1 MAVTSIW
8 SIKGW
13 IGKVINYAENPDK
26 TKENNEGRISENQS
40 RSIQGLNDVITY
52 AVNAEKIRRRQS
64 ESMEMELVGEAEE
77 LMEQYVSGVNCAP
90 TTAREEM
97 IAVKKR
103 FGKEDGIVAF
113 HGYQSFAPGE
123 CNPAMAHE
131 IGKKLAEEL
140 WGSQYQVLIA
150 THLDKANH
158 LHNHFVVNSVSFL
171 DGKRYH
177 RTNQDY
183 RDMRMVSDR
192 LCKEYQLSVV
202 GQPEQGKGKHYAEW
216 QAEQQGKPSYHSM
229 VKADVDEAIRKARTE
244 KQFFFYLREK
254 GYLFKF
260 GKDITIRPEGRERG
274 LKLKRNFGENYSLEA
289 IRVRIL
295 EENELPAE
303 KKFPVQR
310 HYRIRVSGN
319 FKQTRKI
326 GGLRGL
332 YLHYCYL
339 LGILPK
345 NRPSMSAKQIHV
357 LFREDLLKLNT
368 ISKETKLL
376 CHYHI
381 DTAEQLFSLKES
393 LQKKTEQCVE
403 ERKHLR
409 YKIRADRPEE
419 EIQEMKEQIK
429 VLTEKIGT
437 LRKKVALCDGIAA
450 RSKVIEEKFKMV
462 REEKEKKKTKGRVR
476 LETLVKSG
484 RPRTVFSVKES
495 DLKQFVQEAK
505 RYGVLYCAVRN
516 PKGSSDGLVD
526 VIVKEEDAPRINRIV
541 DRFQFASVTE
551 AAKIKTE
558 IERTR
563 AEKAKAG
570 KSEKQEKKPEKVQV
584 QQEKQGQAE
593 PEKDYPQKSKEDQ
606 LMDELFGEPVKKEG
620 KEQNPSLAKT
630 TKSRL
635 SEPTSKRQEKTAEG
649 TSKLFTPEKPEKP
662 SVRKELREIQNARKK
677 EAERRENRN
686 DPVRNQGN
694 KDRNQIRHQQPQQKR
709 KPRKGKE
716 R

>member
-26 TKENNEGRISENQS
+26 TKENNERQIAENQLQS
-40 RSIQGLNDVITY
+40 TQGLKDVITY
-52 AVNAEKIRRRQS
+52 AVNAEKTRLRQS
-64 ESMEMELVGEAEE
+64 ESIEMELVGESEE

-103 FGKEDGIVAF
+103 FGKEGGIVAF

-123 CNPAMAHE
+123 CTPVMAHE

-140 WGSQYQVLIA
+140 WGGQYQVLIA

-183 RDMRMVSDR
+183 RDMRKVSDR

-202 GQPEQGKGKHYAEW
+202 QQPEQGKGKHYAQW
-216 QAEQQGKPSYHSM
+216 QAEEEGKPSYHSM

-244 KQFFFYLREK
+244 KQFFFYFREK
-254 GYLFKF
+254 GYSFKF

-295 EENELPAE
+295 EENELLAE
-303 KKFPVQR
+303 KKLPILG
-310 HYRIRVSGN
+310 HYQIRISGN
-319 FKQTRKI
+319 YYQPRKI

-345 NRPSMSAKQIHV
+345 NRPSISSKQVHV
-357 LFREDLLKLNT
+357 LFREDLLKLKT
-368 ISKETKLL
+368 ISKEAKLL

-381 DTAEQLFSLKES
+381 DTAEQLFSLKER
-393 LQKKTEQCVE
+393 LQKQMEQCVE

-429 VLTEKIGT
+429 GLTEEIGT
-437 LRKKVALCDGIAA
+437 LRREVVLCDGIAA

-462 REEKEKKKTKGRVR
+462 REEKEKK
-476 LETLVKSG
+476 
-484 RPRTVFSVKES
+484 
-495 DLKQFVQEAK
+495 
-505 RYGVLYCAVRN
+505 
-516 PKGSSDGLVD
+516 
-526 VIVKEEDAPRINRIV
+526 EEQSHEHIRR
-541 DRFQFASVTE
+541 
-551 AAKIKTE
+551 
-558 IERTR
+558 
-563 AEKAKAG
+563 
-570 KSEKQEKKPEKVQV
+570 
-584 QQEKQGQAE
+584 
-593 PEKDYPQKSKEDQ
+593 
-606 LMDELFGEPVKKEG
+606 
-620 KEQNPSLAKT
+620 
-630 TKSRL
+630 SR
-635 SEPTSKRQEKTAEG
+635 
-649 TSKLFTPEKPEKP
+649 
-662 SVRKELREIQNARKK
+662 
-677 EAERRENRN
+677 
-686 DPVRNQGN
+686 
-694 KDRNQIRHQQPQQKR
+694 
-709 KPRKGKE
+709 
-716 R
+716 

>member
-13 IGKVINYAENPDK
+13 IGKVIKYAENPDK
-26 TKENNEGRISENQS
+26 TKENNEGQISENQS
-40 RSIQGLNDVITY
+40 QSTQGLEDVITY
-52 AVNAEKIRRRQS
+52 AVNTEKTRRGQS
-64 ESMEMELVGEAEE
+64 ESMERELVGESEE

-123 CNPAMAHE
+123 CNPEMAHE

-183 RDMRMVSDR
+183 RDMRMMSDR

-254 GYLFKF
+254 GYSFKF

-295 EENELPAE
+295 EENEFPAE
-303 KKFPVQR
+303 KKLSVR
-310 HYRIRVSGN
+310 KTYRIRVSGN

-381 DTAEQLFSLKES
+381 DTAEQLFSLKDR
-393 LQKKTEQCVE
+393 LQKQMEQCVE

-409 YKIRADRPEE
+409 YKIRANRPEE
-419 EIQEMKEQIK
+419 EIQELKEQLK
-429 VLTEKIGT
+429 GLTEEIGT
-437 LRKKVALCDGIAA
+437 LRREVVVCDGIAA

-462 REEKEKKKTKGRVR
+462 REEKEKK
-476 LETLVKSG
+476 
-484 RPRTVFSVKES
+484 
-495 DLKQFVQEAK
+495 
-505 RYGVLYCAVRN
+505 
-516 PKGSSDGLVD
+516 
-526 VIVKEEDAPRINRIV
+526 EEQSHEHIRR
-541 DRFQFASVTE
+541 
-551 AAKIKTE
+551 
-558 IERTR
+558 
-563 AEKAKAG
+563 
-570 KSEKQEKKPEKVQV
+570 
-584 QQEKQGQAE
+584 
-593 PEKDYPQKSKEDQ
+593 
-606 LMDELFGEPVKKEG
+606 
-620 KEQNPSLAKT
+620 
-630 TKSRL
+630 SR
-635 SEPTSKRQEKTAEG
+635 
-649 TSKLFTPEKPEKP
+649 
-662 SVRKELREIQNARKK
+662 
-677 EAERRENRN
+677 
-686 DPVRNQGN
+686 
-694 KDRNQIRHQQPQQKR
+694 
-709 KPRKGKE
+709 
-716 R
+716 

>member
-26 TKENNEGRISENQS
+26 TKENNEGQISENQS
-40 RSIQGLNDVITY
+40 QSTQGLNDVITY
-52 AVNAEKIRRRQS
+52 AVNAEKTRLKQS
-64 ESMEMELVGEAEE
+64 ESMETELVRESEE

-97 IAVKKR
+97 I
-103 FGKEDGIVAF
+103 
-113 HGYQSFAPGE
+113 APGE

-202 GQPEQGKGKHYAEW
+202 QQPEQGKGKHYVEW
-216 QAEQQGKPSYHSM
+216 QAEQEGKPSYHSM

-254 GYLFKF
+254 EYSFKF

-295 EENELPAE
+295 EENELLAE
-303 KKFPVQR
+303 KKLPILG
-310 HYRIRVSGN
+310 HYRIRISGN
-319 FKQTRKI
+319 SYQPRKI

-345 NRPSMSAKQIHV
+345 NRPPISAKQVHV

-393 LQKKTEQCVE
+393 LKKKMEQCVE

-429 VLTEKIGT
+429 GLTEEIGMH
-437 LRKKVALCDGIAA
+437 RREVVLCDGIAA

-462 REEKEKKKTKGRVR
+462 REEKEKK
-476 LETLVKSG
+476 
-484 RPRTVFSVKES
+484 
-495 DLKQFVQEAK
+495 
-505 RYGVLYCAVRN
+505 
-516 PKGSSDGLVD
+516 
-526 VIVKEEDAPRINRIV
+526 EEQSHEHIRR
-541 DRFQFASVTE
+541 
-551 AAKIKTE
+551 
-558 IERTR
+558 
-563 AEKAKAG
+563 
-570 KSEKQEKKPEKVQV
+570 
-584 QQEKQGQAE
+584 
-593 PEKDYPQKSKEDQ
+593 
-606 LMDELFGEPVKKEG
+606 
-620 KEQNPSLAKT
+620 
-630 TKSRL
+630 SR
-635 SEPTSKRQEKTAEG
+635 
-649 TSKLFTPEKPEKP
+649 
-662 SVRKELREIQNARKK
+662 
-677 EAERRENRN
+677 
-686 DPVRNQGN
+686 
-694 KDRNQIRHQQPQQKR
+694 
-709 KPRKGKE
+709 
-716 R
+716 

>member
-13 IGKVINYAENPDK
+13 IGKVIKYAENPDK
-26 TKENNEGRISENQS
+26 TKENNEGQISENQS
-40 RSIQGLNDVITY
+40 QSTQGLEDVITY
-52 AVNAEKIRRRQS
+52 AVNTEKTRRGQS
-64 ESMEMELVGEAEE
+64 ESMERELVGESEE

-123 CNPAMAHE
+123 CNPEMAHE

-202 GQPEQGKGKHYAEW
+202 QQPEQGKGKHYAEW

-254 GYLFKF
+254 GYSFKF

-295 EENELPAE
+295 EENELPVE
-303 KKFPVQR
+303 KKIPVQR

-357 LFREDLLKLNT
+357 LFREDLLKLKT
-368 ISKETKLL
+368 ISKEAKLL

-381 DTAEQLFSLKES
+381 DTAEQLFSLKDR
-393 LQKKTEQCVE
+393 LQKQMEQCVE

-409 YKIRADRPEE
+409 YKIRANRPEE
-419 EIQEMKEQIK
+419 EIQELKEQLK
-429 VLTEKIGT
+429 GLTEEIGT
-437 LRKKVALCDGIAA
+437 LRREVVVCDGIAA

-462 REEKEKKKTKGRVR
+462 REEKEKK
-476 LETLVKSG
+476 
-484 RPRTVFSVKES
+484 
-495 DLKQFVQEAK
+495 
-505 RYGVLYCAVRN
+505 
-516 PKGSSDGLVD
+516 
-526 VIVKEEDAPRINRIV
+526 EEQSHEHIRR
-541 DRFQFASVTE
+541 
-551 AAKIKTE
+551 
-558 IERTR
+558 
-563 AEKAKAG
+563 
-570 KSEKQEKKPEKVQV
+570 
-584 QQEKQGQAE
+584 
-593 PEKDYPQKSKEDQ
+593 
-606 LMDELFGEPVKKEG
+606 
-620 KEQNPSLAKT
+620 
-630 TKSRL
+630 SR
-635 SEPTSKRQEKTAEG
+635 
-649 TSKLFTPEKPEKP
+649 
-662 SVRKELREIQNARKK
+662 
-677 EAERRENRN
+677 
-686 DPVRNQGN
+686 
-694 KDRNQIRHQQPQQKR
+694 
-709 KPRKGKE
+709 
-716 R
+716 

>member
-13 IGKVINYAENPDK
+13 IGKVINYAENSDK

-40 RSIQGLNDVITY
+40 RSTQGLNDVITY
-52 AVNAEKIRRRQS
+52 AVNAEKIRRRQF

-150 THLDKANH
+150 THLD
-158 LHNHFVVNSVSFL
+158 
-171 DGKRYH
+171 
-177 RTNQDY
+177 Y

-216 QAEQQGKPSYHSM
+216 QAEQDGKPSYHSM

-254 GYLFKF
+254 GYSFKF

-345 NRPSMSAKQIHV
+345 NRPSISAKQVHV

-419 EIQEMKEQIK
+419 EIEEMKEQIK

-437 LRKKVALCDGIAA
+437 LRKEAALCDGIAA
-450 RSKVIEEKFKMV
+450 RSKVIEEKFKTV
-462 REEKEKKKTKGRVR
+462 REEKEKK
-476 LETLVKSG
+476 
-484 RPRTVFSVKES
+484 
-495 DLKQFVQEAK
+495 
-505 RYGVLYCAVRN
+505 
-516 PKGSSDGLVD
+516 
-526 VIVKEEDAPRINRIV
+526 EEQSHEHIRR
-541 DRFQFASVTE
+541 
-551 AAKIKTE
+551 
-558 IERTR
+558 
-563 AEKAKAG
+563 
-570 KSEKQEKKPEKVQV
+570 
-584 QQEKQGQAE
+584 
-593 PEKDYPQKSKEDQ
+593 
-606 LMDELFGEPVKKEG
+606 
-620 KEQNPSLAKT
+620 
-630 TKSRL
+630 SR
-635 SEPTSKRQEKTAEG
+635 
-649 TSKLFTPEKPEKP
+649 
-662 SVRKELREIQNARKK
+662 
-677 EAERRENRN
+677 
-686 DPVRNQGN
+686 
-694 KDRNQIRHQQPQQKR
+694 
-709 KPRKGKE
+709 
-716 R
+716 

>member
-13 IGKVINYAENPDK
+13 IGKVIKYAENPDK
-26 TKENNEGRISENQS
+26 TKENNEGQISENQS
-40 RSIQGLNDVITY
+40 QSTQGLEDVITY
-52 AVNAEKIRRRQS
+52 AVNTEKTRRGQS
-64 ESMEMELVGEAEE
+64 ESMERELVGESEE

-123 CNPAMAHE
+123 CNPEMAHE

-202 GQPEQGKGKHYAEW
+202 QQPEQGKGKHYAEW

-254 GYLFKF
+254 GYSFKF

-289 IRVRIL
+289 IRVRTL

-310 HYRIRVSGN
+310 HYRIRISGN

-381 DTAEQLFSLKES
+381 DTAEQLFSLKDR
-393 LQKKTEQCVE
+393 LQKQMEQCVE

-409 YKIRADRPEE
+409 YKIRANRPEE
-419 EIQEMKEQIK
+419 EIQELKEQLK
-429 VLTEKIGT
+429 GLTEEIGT
-437 LRKKVALCDGIAA
+437 LRREVVVCDGIAA

-462 REEKEKKKTKGRVR
+462 REEKEKK
-476 LETLVKSG
+476 
-484 RPRTVFSVKES
+484 
-495 DLKQFVQEAK
+495 
-505 RYGVLYCAVRN
+505 
-516 PKGSSDGLVD
+516 
-526 VIVKEEDAPRINRIV
+526 EEQSHEHIRR
-541 DRFQFASVTE
+541 
-551 AAKIKTE
+551 
-558 IERTR
+558 
-563 AEKAKAG
+563 
-570 KSEKQEKKPEKVQV
+570 
-584 QQEKQGQAE
+584 
-593 PEKDYPQKSKEDQ
+593 
-606 LMDELFGEPVKKEG
+606 
-620 KEQNPSLAKT
+620 
-630 TKSRL
+630 SR
-635 SEPTSKRQEKTAEG
+635 
-649 TSKLFTPEKPEKP
+649 
-662 SVRKELREIQNARKK
+662 
-677 EAERRENRN
+677 
-686 DPVRNQGN
+686 
-694 KDRNQIRHQQPQQKR
+694 
-709 KPRKGKE
+709 
-716 R
+716 

>member
-13 IGKVINYAENPDK
+13 IGKVIKYAENPDK
-26 TKENNEGRISENQS
+26 TKENNEGQISENQS
-40 RSIQGLNDVITY
+40 QSTQGLEDVITY
-52 AVNAEKIRRRQS
+52 AVNTEKTRRGQS
-64 ESMEMELVGEAEE
+64 ESMERKLVGESEE

-123 CNPAMAHE
+123 CNPEMAHE

-202 GQPEQGKGKHYAEW
+202 QQPEQGKGKHYAEW
-216 QAEQQGKPSYHSM
+216 QAEQDGKPSYHSM

-254 GYLFKF
+254 GYSFKF

-303 KKFPVQR
+303 KKLSVQR
-310 HYRIRVSGN
+310 HYQIRVSGN

-345 NRPSMSAKQIHV
+345 NHLSMSNKQVHV

-381 DTAEQLFSLKES
+381 DTAEQLFSLKDR
-393 LQKKTEQCVE
+393 LQKQMEQCVE

-409 YKIRADRPEE
+409 YKIRANRPEE
-419 EIQEMKEQIK
+419 EIQELKEQIK
-429 VLTEKIGT
+429 GLTEEIGT
-437 LRKKVALCDGIAA
+437 LRREVVVCDGIAA

-462 REEKEKKKTKGRVR
+462 REEKEKK
-476 LETLVKSG
+476 
-484 RPRTVFSVKES
+484 
-495 DLKQFVQEAK
+495 
-505 RYGVLYCAVRN
+505 
-516 PKGSSDGLVD
+516 
-526 VIVKEEDAPRINRIV
+526 EEQSHEHIRR
-541 DRFQFASVTE
+541 
-551 AAKIKTE
+551 
-558 IERTR
+558 
-563 AEKAKAG
+563 
-570 KSEKQEKKPEKVQV
+570 
-584 QQEKQGQAE
+584 
-593 PEKDYPQKSKEDQ
+593 
-606 LMDELFGEPVKKEG
+606 
-620 KEQNPSLAKT
+620 
-630 TKSRL
+630 SR
-635 SEPTSKRQEKTAEG
+635 
-649 TSKLFTPEKPEKP
+649 
-662 SVRKELREIQNARKK
+662 
-677 EAERRENRN
+677 
-686 DPVRNQGN
+686 
-694 KDRNQIRHQQPQQKR
+694 
-709 KPRKGKE
+709 
-716 R
+716 

>member
-13 IGKVINYAENPDK
+13 IGKVIKYAENPDK
-26 TKENNEGRISENQS
+26 TKENNEGQISENQS
-40 RSIQGLNDVITY
+40 QSTQGLEDVITY
-52 AVNAEKIRRRQS
+52 AVNTEKTRRGQS
-64 ESMEMELVGEAEE
+64 ESMERKLVGESEE

-123 CNPAMAHE
+123 CNPEMAHE

-202 GQPEQGKGKHYAEW
+202 QQPEQGKGKHYAEW

-254 GYLFKF
+254 GYSFKF

-303 KKFPVQR
+303 KKLSVQR
-310 HYRIRVSGN
+310 HYQIRVSGN

-345 NRPSMSAKQIHV
+345 NHLSMSNKQVHV

-381 DTAEQLFSLKES
+381 DTAEQLFLLKER
-393 LQKKTEQCVE
+393 LQKQMEQCVK

-409 YKIRADRPEE
+409 YKIRADRLEE

-429 VLTEKIGT
+429 VLTEKIGM
-437 LRKKVALCDGIAA
+437 LRKEAALCDGIAA

-462 REEKEKKKTKGRVR
+462 REEKEKK
-476 LETLVKSG
+476 
-484 RPRTVFSVKES
+484 
-495 DLKQFVQEAK
+495 
-505 RYGVLYCAVRN
+505 
-516 PKGSSDGLVD
+516 GLFLLD
-526 VIVKEEDAPRINRIV
+526 KNI
-541 DRFQFASVTE
+541 
-551 AAKIKTE
+551 
-558 IERTR
+558 
-563 AEKAKAG
+563 
-570 KSEKQEKKPEKVQV
+570 
-584 QQEKQGQAE
+584 
-593 PEKDYPQKSKEDQ
+593 
-606 LMDELFGEPVKKEG
+606 
-620 KEQNPSLAKT
+620 
-630 TKSRL
+630 
-635 SEPTSKRQEKTAEG
+635 
-649 TSKLFTPEKPEKP
+649 
-662 SVRKELREIQNARKK
+662 
-677 EAERRENRN
+677 
-686 DPVRNQGN
+686 
-694 KDRNQIRHQQPQQKR
+694 
-709 KPRKGKE
+709 
-716 R
+716 